1 MALRSSV
8 KPALAIAAL
17 LTAAAALHGVSPSTA
32 DPDGFCHIRHAWVYR
47 TQGLF
52 DSGFPWA
59 CFSAIRDQA
68 SDLWYGFHVP
78 LVPYGLRVFDDGTD
92 VVYPVQYDAS
102 LPPGGTP

>member
-17 LTAAAALHGVSPSTA
+17 LTAAAALHGVSPTTA
-32 DPDGFCHIRHAWVYR
+32 DPDGFYHIRHARVYR

-59 CFSAIRDQA
+59 RFSAIRDQA
-68 SDLWYGFHVP
+68 SDLWYGFHV
-78 LVPYGLRVFDDGTD
+78 LHVP
-92 VVYPVQYDAS
+92 AS
-102 LPPGGTP
+102 LP